1 MSMPGPREGLMARA
15 RIELQQA
22 VQLLKKN
29 LDPKVFDVH
38 GPEWKAIDSAIRGLS
53 KVAGQEEGKDLS
65 NAGLKLIAS
74 SMGPKGMGGPPG
86 GGGGGMPMGGP
97 GPMPLG
103 GM

>member
-1 MSMPGPREGLMARA
+1 MAKS

-29 LDPKVFDVH
+29 LDPKIFDVH

-65 NAGLKLIAS
+65 SQGLKMIAS
-74 SMGPKGMGGPPG
+74 SLGPKGIGGLMGGG
-86 GGGGGMPMGGP
+86 GGGGGMPMA
-97 GPMPLG
+97 GPMPMNLG

>member
-1 MSMPGPREGLMARA
+1 MARA
-15 RIELQQA
+15 RIEIQQA

-38 GPEWKAIDSAIRGLS
+38 GPEWKALDSAIRGLS
-53 KVAGQEEGKDLS
+53 KIAGQEEGKDLS

-86 GGGGGMPMGGP
+86 PGGGGMPMAGP
-97 GPMPLG
+97 GPMALG